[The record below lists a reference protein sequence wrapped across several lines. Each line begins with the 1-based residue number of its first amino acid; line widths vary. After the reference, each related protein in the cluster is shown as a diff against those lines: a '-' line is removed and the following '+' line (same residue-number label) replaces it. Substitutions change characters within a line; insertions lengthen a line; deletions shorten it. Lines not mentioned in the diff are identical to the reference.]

1 MNIKITIKD
10 ADTPLLFHKNELSE
24 VESKKKNALYKQPEK
39 KTATLKN
46 DKNVS
51 TQQKPVRDIKDDKNM
66 RRTGFR
72 SEIEEEQYAQA
83 EKKMMQDLD
92 KISKSNLNF
101 MQTRPVSTW
110 YTIATTF
117 YANRMKFCSKTR
129 KLSTVWLRTT
139 KLRPETM

>member
-51 TQQKPVRDIKDDKNM
+51 MQQKPVRDIKDDKNM
-66 RRTGFR
+66 RRTGFK

-101 MQTRPVSTW
+101 MQTRPVST
-110 YTIATTF
+110 
-117 YANRMKFCSKTR
+117 
-129 KLSTVWLRTT
+129 
-139 KLRPETM
+139 